1 MNVDWQM
8 FAEKLKRHGMESKI
22 AGSLARS
29 LSISMSGGGGVVSNV
44 HNGRSLRVFFQ
55 IE

>member
-29 LSISMSGGGGVVSNV
+29 LSISMSGGGVVSNV